1 MEGMDTLDAAFDAS
15 TLPSKKKEPGTQIA
29 SRLSLWLRRSVWI
42 VIGIVPPKGRGRLC
56 GNRPCGEQF
65 SSVSRKQNEILK
77 CNLLPSEECQVVGGQ
92 LPQEAASTKRK
103 STLPGAL
110 SFGQLGQFRLAG
122 TQATHLGKQKEPGT
136 RIASRLSLVGRVV
149 SLDLP
154 SLFLGKHTNIHSPDI
169 PNIL

>member
-1 MEGMDTLDAAFDAS
+1 M
-15 TLPSKKKEPGTQIA
+15 
-29 SRLSLWLRRSVWI
+29 
-42 VIGIVPPKGRGRLC
+42 C

-136 RIASRLSLVGRVV
+136 RIASRLSLLANDPNCDTNEPPFALGGSLCAKGVHGFFNCSVPYNPHPMPTWHPELV
-149 SLDLP
+149 SGFFLNRLDCTPPVAAPLRTH
-154 SLFLGKHTNIHSPDI
+154 GD
-169 PNIL
+169 